1 MSDDTTH
8 NNTRTSGKPAHLG
21 FRLAAFVYD
30 LFPLIALAMLT
41 SAIWLLLLG
50 GQPVTPG
57 SPTAYAQLA
66 SILIVCAAYFALSI
80 RYGGQTIG
88 MRAWRLR
95 VVDEHGEQ
103 PDWPTT
109 IKRTGVG
116 FASLLVGGLG
126 FVWSLFEPKRRTWHD
141 LATQTLVL
149 RLDKQKKARKKKP

>member
-1 MSDDTTH
+1 MSHDTPDA
-8 NNTRTSGKPAHLG
+8 NTTRRSGKPAHLG

-57 SPTAYAQLA
+57 SALAHLQLIT
-66 SILIVCAAYFALSI
+66 ILIVCAAYFALSV

-109 IKRTGVG
+109 LKRTGIG
-116 FASLLVGGLG
+116 FVSLLICGLG

-141 LATQTLVL
+141 LAAKTLLL
-149 RLDKQKKARKKKP
+149 RLNKQKKARKK